1 MSLSPDPETG
11 MESGREERQEEAQP
25 HPTVKRQHC
34 EGGKGLLRSVSTS
47 SVSSLPAGSVVP
59 ESQGHSCG
67 AIFYSLQ

>member
-1 MSLSPDPETG
+1 MSLSADPETG

-47 SVSSLPAGSVVP
+47 SASSLPAGSVVP
-59 ESQGHSCG
+59 ESQGHGCG